1 MATYLGIDIG
11 TSGTKAIL
19 LSENGTVL
27 ATNTQEYSLSTPKP
41 QWAEQSP
48 DTQWWPAAI
57 ESIKGVCATAGIAAS
72 TIDAVGL
79 TGQMHGSVFLD
90 ATDNVIRPA
99 LLW

>member
-48 DTQWWPAAI
+48 DQQW
-57 ESIKGVCATAGIAAS
+57 
-72 TIDAVGL
+72 
-79 TGQMHGSVFLD
+79 SVSYTNPKLP
-90 ATDNVIRPA
+90 TNTEV
-99 LLW
+99 